1 VPGLMDVLREEFAI
15 PVEEMYPFRKIVIN
29 PARHSEDQI
38 RELAPRL
45 AIAVGLALRSFD
57 EP

>member
-1 VPGLMDVLREEFAI
+1 MDVLREEFAI

-29 PARHSEDQI
+29 PGRHNEDQI

>member
-1 VPGLMDVLREEFAI
+1 MECCGKFAI

-29 PARHSEDQI
+29 PARHNEEQI

-45 AIAVGLALRSFD
+45 AIAVVGAQSFD

>member
-1 VPGLMDVLREEFAI
+1 
-15 PVEEMYPFRKIVIN
+15 MYPFRKISIN
-29 PARHSEDQI
+29 PARHNEEQI

-57 EP
+57 